1 MRCSR
6 WFGAIM
12 RCSRRFGAPL
22 MPEDSPYWRRNLYVC
37 LFGSFT
43 NITAMTLLL
52 PFLPIYVAELGVK
65 TPAAVVQWSGIA
77 YGVSFLGAGLL
88 APAWGKFADLYGR
101 KLILMRASLAMAI
114 CMSMIGTAQNVWQLV
129 FWRLLAGVLGGY
141 ASGAVV
147 LVATQ
152 TPRSH
157 SGWAL
162 GTLSTGVLAGTLL
175 GPLIGGVLPGLIG
188 LRGTFFLAGAVIFL
202 AFLATCI
209 FIREDNPRS
218 GGRKRPAGRSAW
230 SMIPDHRPVIAMLVT
245 AMLLMLA
252 NMSIEPI
259 ITVYVATLI
268 HGGNVVLISGV
279 VMAGSALGSILA
291 APRLGRLADRIGA
304 WKVIV
309 LCLAVTGVLLIP
321 QAFVTNAWQ
330 LVALRFLMGM
340 SLAGLLPSINATIRH
355 NVPDG
360 AAGTILGYGTSAQYT
375 GQVVGPVIGGFVGGH
390 LGMRAVFLATTVVIF
405 GGAAYNWIVSRRV
418 AADFDDEAAN
428 R

>member
-1 MRCSR
+1 M
-6 WFGAIM
+6 A
-12 RCSRRFGAPL
+12 
-22 MPEDSPYWRRNLYVC
+22 DDTPYWRRNLYVC

-65 TPAAVVQWSGIA
+65 THAAVVEWSGIA

-152 TPRSH
+152 TPKSH

-188 LRGTFFLAGAVIFL
+188 LRGTFFLAGGVIFL

-209 FIREDNPRS
+209 FIREENPR
-218 GGRKRPAGRSAW
+218 GPGRKRPAGRSAW
-230 SMIPDHRPVIAMLVT
+230 SMIPDRRPVIAMLVT

-268 HGGNVVLISGV
+268 HGGNVVLMSGV

-309 LCLAVTGVLLIP
+309 MCLTVTGVLLIP

-330 LVALRFLMGM
+330 LVGLRFLMGM

-375 GQVVGPVIGGFVGGH
+375 GQVVGPVIGGFVCGH
-390 LGMRAVFLATTVVIF
+390 LGMRAVFLATTAVIF
-405 GGAAYNWIVSRRV
+405 AGAAYNWVISRRC
-418 AADFDDEAAN
+418 ATDFAEEAAN